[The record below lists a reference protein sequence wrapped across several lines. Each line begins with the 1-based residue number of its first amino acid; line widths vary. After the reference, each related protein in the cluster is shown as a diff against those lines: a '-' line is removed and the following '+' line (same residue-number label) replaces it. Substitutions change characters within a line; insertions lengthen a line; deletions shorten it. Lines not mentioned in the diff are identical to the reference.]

1 MKDIGTVLALVFNP
15 KSDIEFFKLEHL
27 DKLEIHMRCL
37 DETHSNMSLSLQNS
51 DNIKRSLKVM
61 KMIGNAAKNIR
72 WLIVGGQSFQHSE
85 FFETGFK
92 NFGPSLK
99 VFTLKN
105 DSFYYQQICEEDYVN
120 SFHMFFKTLNE
131 SCPNLSSLNLG
142 STYELGSSDSTR
154 EYKQFTMSGF
164 EKVTELNVDYRSIC

>member
-1 MKDIGTVLALVFNP
+1 MAELSTEIISTTTNTTTTQISTVIIGEHTIAETEEISTTRKSIRKFMKDMGTVLALVFNP

-37 DETHSNMSLSLQNS
+37 DETHSNKYGSNKSLSLKNS

-85 FFETGFK
+85 FFETGLV
-92 NFGPSLK
+92 S
-99 VFTLKN
+99 
-105 DSFYYQQICEEDYVN
+105 
-120 SFHMFFKTLNE
+120 
-131 SCPNLSSLNLG
+131 
-142 STYELGSSDSTR
+142 
-154 EYKQFTMSGF
+154 
-164 EKVTELNVDYRSIC
+164 